1 MCGIAG
7 QVRVDGGRIAPELLQ
22 RMCAAIEHRG
32 PDARGEFIADGVAL
46 GIQRLRVI
54 DLETGDQPISNE
66 DGTVVVVLNGE
77 IYNYR
82 ELRNELESK
91 GHRFAT
97 NGDTETIVHLYEEH
111 GKDCVRHLHGMF
123 AFALWDARRRQLL
136 IGRDRV
142 GKKPLYYALDGERL
156 SFASE
161 LQALLEDETV
171 SREVDPA
178 AVDSY
183 LAYGYVPAPA
193 TAFRA
198 VGKLPPAHTIVWRD
212 GRVDLDRYWSL
223 DYGTKLAGLS
233 EDEACERIRSAVRA
247 ATRRRMVADV
257 PLGAFLSG
265 GIDSSTVVAAMAE
278 ASSSPV
284 KTFSIGFDRQPFD
297 ELAHA
302 RRIAELFETEH
313 HEFVVRPA
321 AVEVLPRIVRHHGEP
336 FADSSAIPSYYLA
349 EMTRRHVTVALN
361 GDGGDEAFGG
371 YSRYVA
377 NSLAGRIDRVPLV
390 IRRSMAALGGSLPA
404 GGAISS
410 PVQRARRLLG
420 NLALDPADRYARY
433 VQIFDGEQRTALYTD
448 EFSAALAGSDALGA
462 IVAPWQAASGLDVRD
477 IMLEVDSATYLPGD
491 LIAKIDIA
499 TMAHALE
506 ARSPLLDHEV
516 LELAAALPAELK
528 IRGREKKWILR
539 RAMRGWIPDEIL
551 DRPKQGFSVPV
562 SDWLRDELSAW
573 AREVLLDRGT
583 LARGWFRERGVR
595 DMLGRHAAGWDA
607 EAPRIW
613 SLLMLE
619 LWQRE
624 VVERRAEPVES
635 LLPV

>member
-1 MCGIAG
+1 M
-7 QVRVDGGRIAPELLQ
+7 
-22 RMCAAIEHRG
+22 
-32 PDARGEFIADGVAL
+32 
-46 GIQRLRVI
+46 
-54 DLETGDQPISNE
+54 
-66 DGTVVVVLNGE
+66 
-77 IYNYR
+77 
-82 ELRNELESK
+82 
-91 GHRFAT
+91 
-97 NGDTETIVHLYEEH
+97 
-111 GKDCVRHLHGMF
+111 
-123 AFALWDARRRQLL
+123 
-136 IGRDRV
+136 
-142 GKKPLYYALDGERL
+142 

-171 SREVDPA
+171 SREVDLA

-198 VGKLPPAHTIVWRD
+198 VGKLPPAHTLVWRD

-377 NSLAGRIDRVPLV
+377 NSLAGRIDSVPLV

-420 NLALDPADRYARY
+420 NLALDPAERYARY
-433 VQIFDGEQRTALYTD
+433 VQIFDGEQRNALYTD
-448 EFSAALAGSDALGA
+448 EFSAALAGSDALET

-539 RAMRGWIPDEIL
+539 QAMRGWIPDEIL
-551 DRPKQGFSVPV
+551 DRPEAGLLGS
-562 SDWLRDELSAW
+562 LSATGCATSCQSGRGRFCSTP
-573 AREVLLDRGT
+573 ARSP
-583 LARGWFRERGVR
+583 
-595 DMLGRHAAGWDA
+595 AAGSA
-607 EAPRIW
+607 NEVFGTCSTATLPAGTPRRPAFGRSSCSSSGSARSW
-613 SLLMLE
+613 RGEPSPSSRSFPFEPAACWLPMLTG
-619 LWQRE
+619 RNGGGA
-624 VVERRAEPVES
+624 RPATTAS
-635 LLPV
+635 ACSSA

>member
-7 QVRVDGGRIAPELLQ
+7 QVRFDGGRIAPELLQ

-82 ELRNELESK
+82 ELRDELESR

-142 GKKPLYYALDGERL
+142 GKKPLYYALDGGRL

-171 SREVDPA
+171 SREVDLA

-198 VGKLPPAHTIVWRD
+198 VGKLPPAHTLVWRD

-223 DYGTKLAGLS
+223 DYGAKLAGLS

-390 IRRSMAALGGSLPA
+390 MRRPMAALGGSLPA

-420 NLALDPADRYARY
+420 NLALDPAERYARY
-433 VQIFDGEQRTALYTD
+433 VQIFDGEQRNALYTD
-448 EFSAALAGSDALGA
+448 EFSAALAGSDALET
-462 IVAPWQAASGLDVRD
+462 IVAPWQAGLWARRPRHHARGRQRHLSSRGPHREDRHRD
-477 IMLEVDSATYLPGD
+477 DGPRPRSA
-491 LIAKIDIA
+491 
-499 TMAHALE
+499 
-506 ARSPLLDHEV
+506 
-516 LELAAALPAELK
+516 LAAP
-528 IRGREKKWILR
+528 
-539 RAMRGWIPDEIL
+539 
-551 DRPKQGFSVPV
+551 RP
-562 SDWLRDELSAW
+562 
-573 AREVLLDRGT
+573 
-583 LARGWFRERGVR
+583 
-595 DMLGRHAAGWDA
+595 
-607 EAPRIW
+607 
-613 SLLMLE
+613 
-619 LWQRE
+619 
-624 VVERRAEPVES
+624 
-635 LLPV
+635 